1 MLFRTLLLAVSVG
14 LLLGAVAAE
23 PVAAQYSE
31 PLVLAQVERD
41 GELEPRYE
49 PREPVPEPAHDSSLV
64 FSLTRGVADSAI
76 APAGKVPLYVFTIPL
91 DIALLP
97 FAFIGGFF

>member
-1 MLFRTLLLAVSVG
+1 MLSRTLLLAVSVG
-14 LLLGAVAAE
+14 LLFGTMAPQRVTAHHGE
-23 PVAAQYSE
+23 FI
-31 PLVLAQVERD
+31 VLAQVERD

-49 PREPVPEPAHDSSLV
+49 PREPVPEPLHDSSLF

-91 DIALLP
+91 DIVLLP
-97 FAFIGGFF
+97 FALIGGFF